1 MKLREVIPWGRSFD
15 EYRLMFGLSETEF
28 AGRILGC
35 GDGPASFN
43 VEATVRG
50 HSVISCDPIYAFPAE
65 EIRQRVEDTHET
77 VISQVRLNPEAYLWS
92 YFHDSDHLGQCRLTA
107 VRLFL
112 EDFEQGM
119 AEGRYVTASLP
130 RLPFEDGQFDLAL
143 CSHLLFLYSDHLSFD
158 FHQASIVELL
168 RVAAEVR
175 VFPLVTL
182 EGKPSPHVEPVLTF
196 LAQAGWKTEIRSVAY
211 EFLHGGNRMLRVG
224 KGDHPELLTASIE

>member
-1 MKLREVIPWGRSFD
+1 
-15 EYRLMFGLSETEF
+15 MFGLSETDL

-43 VEATVRG
+43 AEATARG
-50 HSVISCDPIYAFPAE
+50 HTVISCDPIYVFPGE
-65 EIRQRVEDTHET
+65 EIRQRVQDTHET
-77 VISQVRLNPEAYLWS
+77 VISQVHLNPGAYVWS
-92 YFHDSDHLGQCRLTA
+92 YFLNPDHLGQCRMTA
-107 VRLFL
+107 VRRFL

-130 RLPFEDGQFDLAL
+130 SLPFEDGQFDIAL
-143 CSHLLFLYSDHLSFD
+143 CSHLLFLYSDHLSLD

-182 EGKPSPHVEPVLTF
+182 EGKPSPHVEPVMTF
-196 LAQAGWKTEIRSVAY
+196 LAQEGWTTEICSVAY
-211 EFLHGGNRMLRVG
+211 EFLHGGNQMLRVG
-224 KGDHPELLTASIE
+224 KGDHQPLLAASIE